1 MKFSGIPVLLSAAIL
16 CSSVLADSDTA
27 FRQEVVGYKK
37 CMDMAESNT
46 DIIECT
52 AMATKHYDRKLNAKY
67 KAGMKNCEA
76 RREITGGSGVELCKK
91 KLREAERA
99 WIRYRDL
106 MAEYLYQVNLG
117 SIDQINSAGFVA
129 EETKKQAD
137 CLRVSGFDD

>member
-1 MKFSGIPVLLSAAIL
+1 M
-16 CSSVLADSDTA
+16 
-27 FRQEVVGYKK
+27 VGYKK

-52 AMATKHYDRKLNAKY
+52 AMATKHYDRKLNANY
-67 KAGMKNCEA
+67 KAAMKNCEA